1 MSENELATKKDFN
14 DQKEELLQR
23 LVNKDEFDQRIATLA
38 TKEELDQEIAT
49 LSTKDALEVVA
60 NEVARNTVAI
70 IELTR
75 EVRYGF
81 QNLRQE
87 ISNKFETVM
96 KALNGIAKE
105 LADMRAERL
114 SKGMLVDIM
123 KKRLKTMTNESGSLN

>member
-1 MSENELATKKDFN
+1 MSENELATKKDLT
-14 DQKEELLQR
+14 DLKEELLERMQ
-23 LVNKDEFDQRIATLA
+23 LLA
-38 TKEELDQEIAT
+38 TKEELDQKIAT
-49 LSTKDALEVVA
+49 LSANEALEVVA
-60 NEVARNTVAI
+60 NQVARNTVAI

-75 EVRYGF
+75 EVRNGF
-81 QNLRQE
+81 QDLRQE

-114 SKGMLVDIM
+114 SKLMFGDII